1 MPSSSVG
8 SPFSRSASR
17 TAPGSKPRRRRW
29 SKSFLDLETGVKSS
43 PRLRL
48 FFARAARRR
57 AVSSSPPTPARA
69 RAASASPTPRARS
82 DADTRR
88 LPRPRDASVRASSA
102 AVAAS
107 SRSPAPARAS
117 RVRATSAASW
127 PARRSF
133 LSSSR
138 LGCERRPRN
147 ASAAV
152 RQSRRGRRRGS
163 SLRTDRAYGWLEKSK
178 GDSSPSGFI
187 LSGALS
193 APSMISCERSD
204 VDWTP
209 WILSLNSFGFVDRRI
224 ASSRV
229 MSPER

>member
-1 MPSSSVG
+1 VG

-17 TAPGSKPRRRRW
+17 TAPGSKPRRTRW
-29 SKSFLDLETGVKSS
+29 SKSFLDLETGVKPP

-57 AVSSSPPTPARA
+57 AASSSPPTPARA
-69 RAASASPTPRARS
+69 RDASASPTPRARS
-82 DADTRR
+82 EADTRR
-88 LPRPRDASVRASSA
+88 FPRPRDASVRASST

-107 SRSPAPARAS
+107 SRRPAPAS
-117 RVRATSAASW
+117 RSSVRATSAASW

-138 LGCERRPRN
+138 LGCARRPRN

-152 RQSRRGRRRGS
+152 RQSRRGRRRAS
-163 SLRTDRAYGWLEKSK
+163 SLRGRMAYGWLEKSK

-187 LSGALS
+187 LSGAS
-193 APSMISCERSD
+193 RAPSMTSCERSD

-209 WILSLNSFGFVDRRI
+209 WIRSLNSFGFVERRI

-229 MSPER
+229 MRPER